1 MTSTV
6 FTLFMPLA
14 LALVMFG
21 LGLTLTVADFT
32 RVLRYPKAAAVA
44 LTCQL
49 VVLPAL
55 CFGLVLLFDL
65 PAALAVGMMILVAAP
80 GGITANL
87 FSHLAGGDVAL
98 NITLTA
104 INSLLSAFTLP
115 AVVALA
121 TWRFMGD
128 QASIGLQGG
137 KLVQVF
143 AIVLIPVAIGVWTR
157 HRFSAW
163 ADRMDK
169 PVKIVSASVL
179 VLVIAA
185 AVMQAWGVIVANVGS
200 LGGIA
205 LLLSTLSLTVGYLVP
220 RLFRVNRRQ
229 AIASA
234 MEIGIHNVT
243 VAIIVAVSVIGNE
256 VMAAPAAVYGVLMY
270 VPAAIVAYL
279 LSRRAEPIVAPAPTR
294 GLVPEGAGHSP
305 AATEPVA
312 SPLHP

>member
-6 FTLFMPLA
+6 FTIFMPIA
-14 LALVMFG
+14 LGLVMFG
-21 LGLTLTVADFT
+21 LGLTLTVADFD

-49 VVLPAL
+49 AVLPFICYGLVVA
-55 CFGLVLLFDL
+55 FGLQG
-65 PAALAVGMMILVAAP
+65 ALAVGMMLLVAAP

-115 AVVALA
+115 VVVALA

-128 QASIGLQGG
+128 QAAIGLQLG
-137 KLVQVF
+137 KFVQVL
-143 AIVLIPVAIGVWTR
+143 AIVLIPVGIGLWTR
-157 HRFSAW
+157 HRFGAW
-163 ADRMDK
+163 AVRMHQR
-169 PVKIVSASVL
+169 VSIASAVVL
-179 VLVIAA
+179 VLVIVGAVAQAFDVLAA
-185 AVMQAWGVIVANVGS
+185 NLGR

-205 LLLSTLSLTVGYLVP
+205 LLLSTLSLTVGYVVP
-220 RLFRVNRRQ
+220 RLFRVSRRQ
-229 AIASA
+229 SIASA

-256 VMAAPAAVYGVLMY
+256 AMAAPAAVYGVLMF
-270 VPAAIVAYL
+270 VPAAGVAYL
-279 LSRRAEPIVAPAPTR
+279 LSRRAEPIIAPAAAGR
-294 GLVPEGAGHSP
+294 GP
-305 AATEPVA
+305 ALAEA
-312 SPLHP
+312 

>member
-6 FTLFMPLA
+6 FTIFMPIA
-14 LALVMFG
+14 LGLVMFG
-21 LGLTLTVADFT
+21 LGLTLTVADFD

-49 VVLPAL
+49 AVLPFICYGLVVA
-55 CFGLVLLFDL
+55 FGLQG
-65 PAALAVGMMILVAAP
+65 ALAVGMMLLVAAP

-115 AVVALA
+115 VVVALA

-128 QASIGLQGG
+128 QAAIGLQLG
-137 KLVQVF
+137 KFVEVL
-143 AIVLIPVAIGVWTR
+143 AIVLIPVGIGLWTR
-157 HRFSAW
+157 HRFGAW
-163 ADRMDK
+163 AVRMHRR
-169 PVKIVSASVL
+169 VSIASAVVL
-179 VLVIAA
+179 VLVILGAVAQAFDVLAA
-185 AVMQAWGVIVANVGS
+185 NLGR

-205 LLLSTLSLTVGYLVP
+205 LLLSTLSLTVGYVVP
-220 RLFRVNRRQ
+220 RLFRVSRRQ
-229 AIASA
+229 SIASA

-256 VMAAPAAVYGVLMY
+256 AMAAPAAVYGVLMF
-270 VPAAIVAYL
+270 VPASGVAYL
-279 LSRRAEPIVAPAPTR
+279 LSRRADPIIAPAAAGR
-294 GLVPEGAGHSP
+294 GP
-305 AATEPVA
+305 ALAEA
-312 SPLHP
+312 

>member
-6 FTLFMPLA
+6 FTVFMPIA
-14 LALVMFG
+14 LGLVMFG
-21 LGLTLTVADFT
+21 LGLTLTVADFAL
-32 RVLRYPKAAAVA
+32 VLKSPKAAAVA

-49 VVLPAL
+49 VALPAICYGL
-55 CFGLVLLFDL
+55 VVAFGLQG
-65 PAALAVGMMILVAAP
+65 ALAVGMMLLVAAP

-115 AVVALA
+115 VVVALA

-128 QASIGLQGG
+128 QAAIGLQLG
-137 KLVQVF
+137 KFVQML
-143 AIVLIPVAIGVWTR
+143 AIVLIPVGIGLWTR
-157 HRFSAW
+157 HRFGAW
-163 ADRMDK
+163 AVRMHRR
-169 PVKIVSASVL
+169 VSIASAVVL
-179 VLVIAA
+179 VLVVLGAVVQAFDVLAA
-185 AVMQAWGVIVANVGS
+185 NLGR

-205 LLLSTLSLTVGYLVP
+205 LLLSTLSLTVGYVVP

-229 AIASA
+229 SIASA

-256 VMAAPAAVYGVLMY
+256 AMAAPAAVYGVLMF
-270 VPAAIVAYL
+270 VPAAGVAYL
-279 LSRRAEPIVAPAPTR
+279 LSRRAEPSIAPAAAGR
-294 GLVPEGAGHSP
+294 GP
-305 AATEPVA
+305 ALAEA
-312 SPLHP
+312 